1 MPYLICEQC
10 NIYYEV
16 NSEEEITKFG
26 NCECGNP
33 LNYYESLELYLKGRG
48 KIKRLPQ
55 HETIIGELLDFYEST
70 VLKIILYAVKE
81 LPYDMERGRV
91 IGFLRGSRSAFIV
104 DENLNQLKT
113 YSVLSGISRKKM
125 DKLIEILVEK
135 KFLKTRTIDQ
145 YPNNDIVSLTDEGN
159 SFIFNKES
167 LDMGLFENKNVDLM
181 IGVDEDL
188 YRKLR
193 GLRNRIAEDIEMPG
207 YIVCANAPLIEM
219 ARKFPVDRESMLS
232 IKGIGKKF
240 MVNYGESFLNL
251 IKTYKSGRR
260 FNDNLISIKSKP
272 QRMDK
277 KPVKIE
283 DPFDFHN
290 ILLNDPRN
298 IMRTHTAFILGES
311 RDSKHVDVL
320 CQATK
325 DSDGN
330 VRRLAAAALG
340 KIGEKRAEDA
350 LINLL
355 DDPKPQVRQ
364 YAATS
369 LGKIRSEKALPFL
382 KKLDNDPV
390 IYVQEKAEWAIQKI
404 RND

>member
-10 NIYYEV
+10 NVYYEV

-55 HETIIGELLDFYEST
+55 HDSIIGELLDFYEST

-81 LPYDMERGRV
+81 LPNDMARGRV
-91 IGFLRGSRSAFIV
+91 VGFLRGSKSSFIV

-125 DKLIEILVEK
+125 DKLMEILVEK
-135 KFLKTRTIDQ
+135 KFLKTRTVDE
-145 YPNNDIVSLTDEGN
+145 YPNNDVVSLTDEGN

-181 IGVDEDL
+181 IGVDEEL
-188 YRKLR
+188 YSKLR
-193 GLRNRIAEDIEMPG
+193 SLRNRIAEDIEMPA

-219 ARKFPVDRESMLS
+219 ARKMPVKPEAMLS

-240 MVNYGESFLNL
+240 MENYGENFLNL
-251 IKTYKSGRR
+251 IRDYKSGKTVYIPNHKR
-260 FNDNLISIKSKP
+260 KP
-272 QRMDK
+272 QK
-277 KPVKIE
+277 KNEKPPEIQ
-283 DPFDFHN
+283 DPFDFSN
-290 ILLNDPRN
+290 ILLKDPESTKRA
-298 IMRTHTAFILGES
+298 HAAFLLGES

-320 CQATK
+320 CKATK

-330 VRRLAAAALG
+330 VRRLSASALG
-340 KIGEKRAEDA
+340 KIGDKRAEDA
-350 LINLL
+350 LIDLL
-355 DDPKPQVRQ
+355 KDPKPQVRQ
-364 YAATS
+364 YAANS
-369 LGKIRSEKALPFL
+369 LGKIKSQKSIPYLR
-382 KKLDNDPV
+382 KLMDDPV
-390 IYVQEKAEWAIQKI
+390 SYVKEKAERAIKQI
-404 RND
+404 RSG

>member
-10 NIYYEV
+10 NVYYEV

-55 HETIIGELLDFYEST
+55 HDSIIGELLDLYEST

-81 LPYDMERGRV
+81 LPHDMARV
-91 IGFLRGSRSAFIV
+91 RVVVFLRGSKSSFIV

-125 DKLIEILVEK
+125 DKLMEILVEK
-135 KFLKTRTIDQ
+135 KFLKTRTVDE
-145 YPNNDIVSLTDEGN
+145 YPNNDVVSLTDEGN

-181 IGVDEDL
+181 IGVDEEL
-188 YRKLR
+188 YSKLR
-193 GLRNRIAEDIEMPG
+193 SLRNRIADDIEMPA

-219 ARKFPVDRESMLS
+219 ARKMPVSPKSMLS
-232 IKGIGKKF
+232 IKGIGKRF
-240 MVNYGESFLNL
+240 MENYGEKFLNL
-251 IKTYKSGRR
+251 IQDYKSGRAVHIPDHKR
-260 FNDNLISIKSKP
+260 KP
-272 QRMDK
+272 QK
-277 KPVKIE
+277 KNEKPPEIR
-283 DPFDFHN
+283 DPFDFHS
-290 ILLNDPRN
+290 IILNDPRN
-298 IMRTHTAFILGES
+298 IMRTHTAFLLGET

-325 DSDGN
+325 DDDGN

-340 KIGEKRAEDA
+340 KIGDKRAEDA
-350 LINLL
+350 LIDLL
-355 DDPKPQVRQ
+355 HDPKPQVRQ

-369 LGKIRSEKALPFL
+369 LGKIKSRKALPYL
-382 KKLDNDPV
+382 RKLDNDPV
-390 IYVQEKAEWAIQKI
+390 VYVQEKAKWAIQKVVEG
-404 RND
+404 